1 MRAAP
6 GHVPRRRDVAWTKH
20 GSSRLESGHPFGV
33 GDEELDDVAGHGH
46 GIDVDRCQPRCV
58 PAEPADTVG
67 MGPATGDIKRCR
79 GRVDADRVPAVS
91 GEQTRERSRATADIE
106 HDLSA
111 QLIDQG
117 DVHGEVGP
125 IVVDGVVDPRKPRVL
140 EDRISH
146 EASLGQP
153 GPRSRAAGATVPRS
167 RAQAEGAL
175 AWPARSLPAAAT
187 TAGRG
192 RSPSAASMGGVA
204 IGARVIQRGTRARA
218 PRSPRPLAARRPRSG
233 WPG

>member
-33 GDEELDDVAGHGH
+33 GDEELGDVAGHGH
-46 GIDVDRCQPRCV
+46 GIYVDRCQPRCV

-67 MGPATGDIKRCR
+67 MGPVTGDIKRCR
-79 GRVDADRVPAVS
+79 GRVDGDRVPAVS
-91 GEQTRERSRATADIE
+91 GEQTRERSRATAHIE

-125 IVVDGVVDPRKPRVL
+125 IVVDGVVDLRKPRVL

-153 GPRSRAAGATVPRS
+153 GPRPQAARARPRAAGPRS
-167 RAQAEGAL
+167 R
-175 AWPARSLPAAAT
+175 
-187 TAGRG
+187 
-192 RSPSAASMGGVA
+192 GV
-204 IGARVIQRGTRARA
+204 G
-218 PRSPRPLAARRPRSG
+218 LRPRELS
-233 WPG
+233 PGPLDPCPPQRPQPGEADPLQPLRWEASP